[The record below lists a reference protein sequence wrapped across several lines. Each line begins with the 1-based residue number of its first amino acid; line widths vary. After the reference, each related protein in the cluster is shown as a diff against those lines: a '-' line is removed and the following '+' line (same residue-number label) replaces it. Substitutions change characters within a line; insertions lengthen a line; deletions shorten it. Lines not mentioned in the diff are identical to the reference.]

1 MTQRELTPGEG
12 LEFVIRGVRDRY
24 LGVDESWKEL
34 YTWYRQNEGQKV
46 DRILDAGF
54 FKKKPD
60 ALTGE
65 EAAELYGEKK
75 QFSVTRMERFSA
87 CAYAHFLTYGLHLSD
102 RERYEF
108 EAMDLGNIA
117 HQSMERFA
125 RKAQEKRMPWPKL
138 EEVQR
143 DAMIEESVEES
154 IKDYGNTVLY
164 STARNEYMI
173 VRIKQLIRRSVWAL
187 TRQMEKGILNR
198 ADMK

>member
-1 MTQRELTPGEG
+1 
-12 LEFVIRGVRDRY
+12 
-24 LGVDESWKEL
+24 
-34 YTWYRQNEGQKV
+34 
-46 DRILDAGF
+46 
-54 FKKKPD
+54 
-60 ALTGE
+60 
-65 EAAELYGEKK
+65 
-75 QFSVTRMERFSA
+75 MERFSA